1 MGSGPAEVV
10 AVRID
15 PELRAAIDARAAA
28 GDMTTSEFMLCDAV
42 GMGSPERWQVSGSAA
57 EKYERFVASW
67 FSSWATDLVER
78 ASLQPGWQILDVACG
93 TGIVTR
99 AAGPVIGP
107 TGTIVASD
115 LNEDMLTEARRHA
128 VAGAPVQWRQADA
141 ADLPFD
147 DETFDALLCQQGLQ
161 FVPANSEAVAEMRR
175 VLRPG
180 GVAAVSVWRS
190 AEHNPYISA
199 LADGLSLHLSPDA
212 GQTMLAP
219 CGLGDRDVLSGLF
232 VEAGFSSVDVH
243 TVTLEREPMDAAEAI
258 GGNLAALPIA
268 EQIQAMGPDAHTR
281 MIDDIVDSL
290 ADYVSNGELTSPNS
304 AYIAVAFA

>member
-1 MGSGPAEVV
+1 M
-10 AVRID
+10 
-15 PELRAAIDARAAA
+15 
-28 GDMTTSEFMLCDAV
+28 
-42 GMGSPERWQVSGSAA
+42 SGSSAQ
-57 EKYERFVASW
+57 KYERYVASW
-67 FSSWATDLVER
+67 FASWATDLVER
-78 ASLQPGWQILDVACG
+78 ADLQPGWQMLEVACG

-128 VAGAPVQWRQADA
+128 VAGAPVQWRRADA
-141 ADLPFD
+141 ANLPF
-147 DETFDALLCQQGLQ
+147 EPEAFDALLCQQGLQ
-161 FVPANSEAVAEMRR
+161 FVPARAEAVAEMRR

-199 LADGLSLHLSPDA
+199 LAEGLSRHVSPDA

-219 CGLGDRDVLSGLF
+219 CGLGDRDVLAGLF

-243 TVTLEREPMDAAEAI
+243 AVTLDREPMDPAEAI

-268 EQIQAMGPDAHTR
+268 EQILAMEPEARTR
-281 MIDDIVDSL
+281 MIDDIADSL
-290 ADYVSNGELTSPNS
+290 ADHVSNGELTSPNS
-304 AYIAVAFA
+304 AHIAVALA